1 FWRRTTLHIC
11 GNNRIE
17 NTVVLQ
23 ALQERPATISQT
35 PPISAQRL
43 KKA

>member
-1 FWRRTTLHIC
+1 
-11 GNNRIE
+11 
-17 NTVVLQ
+17 VLQ

-43 KKA
+43 KKGLITH